1 MLQFDTH
8 LEAGEIQKEISR
20 FHERTG
26 TEVYG
31 EVSKLMEKEKT
42 ESGLLMV
49 SHKIERNVAFEAMD
63 ALELWEEKFKVW
75 ADMLDAQISPSGSGS
90 GQGQGEGMG
99 KDITEQILALLR
111 IRDGQGDIIKKTQV
125 VDSGNF
131 QAKRENWTNTLNDQQ
146 LELMLDLTDVQ
157 IELAEESL
165 NPLFDDTHTAMSES
179 ATGLKKGEAGEVTQ
193 KAQTQSKE
201 IITDLINLL
210 LETNNSPQSSTQGLS
225 MTAMQFLMQQLGQG
239 GEGKAPAMTA
249 GKSGGG
255 SNQGG
260 TSRPRT

>member
-26 TEVYG
+26 TRG
-31 EVSKLMEKEKT
+31 LWRSKQTDVEGKD
-42 ESGLLMV
+42 ESGLLLV
-49 SHKIERNVAFEAMD
+49 SRKIERNVAFEAMD
-63 ALELWEEKFKVW
+63 ALELWAREIQSLGRH
-75 ADMLDAQISPSGSGS
+75 ARCTNLSTGSAARVKARV
-90 GQGQGEGMG
+90 EGMG

-165 NPLFDDTHTAMSES
+165 NPLFDDAHTAMSES
-179 ATGLKKGEAGEVTQ
+179 AIGLKKGEAGEVTQ
-193 KAQTQSKE
+193 KAQTESKE

-210 LETNNSPQSSTQGLS
+210 LEPTTPHNRILRDS
-225 MTAMQFLMQQLGQG
+225 A
-239 GEGKAPAMTA
+239 
-249 GKSGGG
+249 
-255 SNQGG
+255 
-260 TSRPRT
+260 